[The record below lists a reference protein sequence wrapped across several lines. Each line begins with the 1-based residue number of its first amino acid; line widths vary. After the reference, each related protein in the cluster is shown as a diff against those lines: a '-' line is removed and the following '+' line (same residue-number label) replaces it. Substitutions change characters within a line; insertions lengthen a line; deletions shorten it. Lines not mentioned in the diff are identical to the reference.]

1 MGITWFWHSLKT
13 TRLLPHIL
21 LPTPVGLTIMTN
33 GSHIIFF
40 HITNNLYMKHIALY
54 LRVSTS
60 EQTVENQRIRL
71 VEFAEKNNYTFDVY
85 EETESTRKTRPV
97 KQALLAKLRQ
107 NQYDAVVVYKLD
119 RWARSSTELI
129 LDTKEI
135 IDKGIGFIS
144 ISDNLDF
151 STAAGKLHFQ
161 ILSAFAE
168 FERELIRERTI
179 EGLRR
184 AKMQGKQAGRPK
196 GSKDSKQRKKSGY
209 VLREA
214 KKKMKLDI
222 NKGIH
227 RAIESYI
234 N

>member
-1 MGITWFWHSLKT
+1 
-13 TRLLPHIL
+13 
-21 LPTPVGLTIMTN
+21 
-33 GSHIIFF
+33 
-40 HITNNLYMKHIALY
+40 MKNIALY
-54 LRVSTS
+54 ARVSTT
-60 EQTVENQRIRL
+60 EQTVENQKIRL
-71 VEFAEKNNYTFDVY
+71 IEYAKQNDYTYDIY
-85 EETESTRKTRPV
+85 EETESSRKTRPV

-107 NQYDAVVVYKLD
+107 NQYDAVVVFKLD

-129 LDTKEI
+129 LDTKEL

-151 STAAGKLHFQ
+151 SSASGKLHFA

-184 AKMQGKQAGRPK
+184 AKLQGKQAGRPK
-196 GSKDSKQRKKSGY
+196 GSKDTKKRRKSGY
-209 VLREA
+209 ILREA
-214 KKKMKLDI
+214 
-222 NKGIH
+222 NKRKIVDEGNGIH
-227 RAIESYI
+227 KSMETYL

>member
-1 MGITWFWHSLKT
+1 
-13 TRLLPHIL
+13 
-21 LPTPVGLTIMTN
+21 
-33 GSHIIFF
+33 
-40 HITNNLYMKHIALY
+40 MKKIALY

-60 EQTVENQRIRL
+60 EQTVENQKIRL
-71 VEFAEKNNYTFDVY
+71 AEYANKNGYSYDLY
-85 EETESTRKTRPV
+85 EEVESTRKTRPV
-97 KQALLAKLRQ
+97 KQALLAKLR
-107 NQYDAVVVYKLD
+107 NQEYDAVLVYKLD

-129 LDTKEI
+129 LDTKEL

-184 AKMQGKQAGRPK
+184 AKSQGKQSGRPK
-196 GSKDSKQRKKSGY
+196 GSKDTKKRKKSGY
-209 VLREA
+209 ILREA
-214 KKKMKLDI
+214 
-222 NKGIH
+222 NKRKVIDEGNGVH
-227 RAIESYI
+227 KSIETYL

>member
-1 MGITWFWHSLKT
+1 
-13 TRLLPHIL
+13 
-21 LPTPVGLTIMTN
+21 MT
-33 GSHIIFF
+33 
-40 HITNNLYMKHIALY
+40 KIAAY
-54 LRVSTS
+54 CRVSLS
-60 EQTVENQRIRL
+60 DGSQTNENQKIRL
-71 VEFAEKNNYTFDVY
+71 IEYAERNGYSYDIY

-107 NQYDAVVVYKLD
+107 GQYDAVVVYKLD

-129 LDTKEI
+129 LDTKELL
-135 IDKGIGFIS
+135 DKGVGFIS

-161 ILSAFAE
+161 ILSAFTE

-196 GSKDSKQRKKSGY
+196 GSKDTKKRKKSGY
-209 VLREA
+209 FLRQA
-214 KKKMKLDI
+214 SNRKKVDEMKGVFKSIDC
-222 NKGIH
+222 
-227 RAIESYI
+227 YI
-234 N
+234 DNYR